1 MKVNRV
7 GGKACGSSVPPSFR
21 GLFSYGGASVTVELG
36 GGGGA
41 EASLGRFSRTASV
54 SS

>member
-36 GGGGA
+36 GGGA

>member
-36 GGGGA
+36 GGG
-41 EASLGRFSRTASV
+41 EQKLV
-54 SS
+54 SAVFLEQPP